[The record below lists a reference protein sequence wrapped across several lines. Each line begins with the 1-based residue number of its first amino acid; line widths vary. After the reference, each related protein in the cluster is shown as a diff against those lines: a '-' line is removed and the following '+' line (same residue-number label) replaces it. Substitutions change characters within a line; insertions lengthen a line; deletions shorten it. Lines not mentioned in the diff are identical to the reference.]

1 MTDLVLTGGRVI
13 DPANQLDALADVLVR
28 DGRIEAVAAPD
39 AVEALG
45 AERVDAGGLVVTPG
59 LIDTHAHVYPGLGDF
74 CVEPDQA
81 GVDRGVPVVVDGG
94 TSGTATIDLARQW
107 IDSSAPRT
115 WVLAFMDPCVL
126 YLATHDFI
134 CHKLEI
140 ANDLRN
146 LDVDAA
152 AAALERHADY
162 VVGFKV
168 RACHTGDPT
177 RSPFLDAAKSIAG
190 ERPIMVHL
198 GRFPFTPTIDTT
210 TLLHALRRGDI
221 ITHAFRGASGV
232 LDPATGAPT
241 AAFRDAVDRGV
252 RLDVGH
258 SATDFRFRDARRL
271 LDAGFRP
278 DTIST
283 DLNVFN
289 IDEPVVSL
297 PETMSKIWAL
307 GLDLADVI
315 AMATTNAAT
324 SIRRQAELGSLTVG
338 RTAEIS
344 VLRIDEVPALLSDGV
359 ETIVAERR
367 LVPVGCVRGGA
378 WLPATSG
385 LEPPVAVSA

>member
-13 DPANQLDALADVLVR
+13 DPSNQLDAPADVLVR
-28 DGRIEAVAAPD
+28 DGRIEALAEPGTVQALD
-39 AVEALG
+39 AQD
-45 AERVDAGGLVVTPG
+45 VDATGLVVTPG

-115 WVLAFMDPCVL
+115 KVLAFMDPCVL

-146 LDVDAA
+146 LDIDAA

-177 RSPFLDAAKSIAG
+177 HSPFLDAAKSIAG

-210 TLLHALRRGDI
+210 TLLHALRGGDI

-232 LDPATGAPT
+232 LDPATGEPT
-241 AAFRDAVDRGV
+241 AAFREAVDRGV
-252 RLDVGH
+252 RLDIGH

-307 GLDLADVI
+307 GIDLPDVI
-315 AMATTNAAT
+315 AMATSNAAT
-324 SIRRQAELGSLTVG
+324 SIRREDELGSLGVG
-338 RTAEIS
+338 RAAEIS
-344 VLRIDEVPALLSDGV
+344 VLRIDEVPALLSDGF

-378 WLPATSG
+378 WMPATSG
-385 LEPPVAVSA
+385 LEPPVAVPA